1 MISLYFYSFLL
12 SATLLLCMSVPVT
25 AVVVDP
31 VNSKAPKANSV
42 LGEIPLRTSPP
53 TVIKASDD
61 TTAPSK
67 EDADIRLKALRRR
80 WYPYGGYGYYPNYQ
94 YYPYGGGG
102 LDLEL
107 GLGLHL

>member
-1 MISLYFYSFLL
+1 MVSHYFYSFLL

-31 VNSKAPKANSV
+31 VNSKAPKAASV
-42 LGEIPLRTSPP
+42 LGGIPLNTSPP
-53 TVIKASDD
+53 TVTKGTDD
-61 TTAPSK
+61 TIASPK
-67 EDADIRLKALRRR
+67 EDADIQPKALRRR
-80 WYPYGGYGYYPNYQ
+80 WYPYGGYGYYPYYQ

-107 GLGLHL
+107 RLGLHL